1 MTSVSRPN
9 DIFITRVYR
18 QARQFERLDINGKP
32 KGCWRRNARYLTALP
47 LSVLICALLP
57 SGYPAAFLEMVAT
70 ILSVLIGLLLT
81 ALVFALDKAYRP
93 TDNDCADYN
102 LEIAEGDETRDLQ
115 FSVNR
120 VRHANAREKLWS
132 KQSSFYISKFN
143 ILVGKNVIT
152 ALWALALVS
161 ICVLFPDCFTVNFSD
176 YMITAPT
183 IESILK
189 FVGLAA
195 VTSVRFLICY
205 FFIDIFYN
213 TTGIISSLV
222 NFMSIKIHRP

>member
-1 MTSVSRPN
+1 MTSDSRPN

-18 QARQFERLDINGKP
+18 QARKFERLDINGKP
-32 KGCWRRNARYLTALP
+32 KGCWRRNARYLIALP

-93 TDNDCADYN
+93 TDNDNADYN
-102 LEIAEGDETRDLQ
+102 LEIGEGDETRDLQ

-161 ICVLFPDCFTVNFSD
+161 ICVLFPDCFTVNLSD
-176 YMITAPT
+176 YKITAPT
-183 IESILK
+183 IESILV

-195 VTSVRFLICY
+195 VTSVRFFICY

>member
-1 MTSVSRPN
+1 MTSDSRPN

-32 KGCWRRNARYLTALP
+32 KVCWRRNARYLTALP

-102 LEIAEGDETRDLQ
+102 LEIAEGDETRDIQL
-115 FSVNR
+115 SVNR

-176 YMITAPT
+176 YKITAPT

-205 FFIDIFYN
+205 FFIEIFYN